1 MHGVRGQCVEAHP
14 MQSCIPTAASSTRI
28 SSKQVCA
35 ELNRGLVA
43 EFATR
48 DFHSH
53 PMRTPTIELM
63 ALRVWQS
70 IRKLANYTT
79 VNANLL

>member
-1 MHGVRGQCVEAHP
+1 MHGVRGQCVEANP

-35 ELNRGLVA
+35 ELTNRGLVA

-48 DFHSH
+48 DFHSRVND
-53 PMRTPTIELM
+53 PKRSTGGRDM
-63 ALRVWQS
+63 ACRS
-70 IRKLANYTT
+70 
-79 VNANLL
+79 